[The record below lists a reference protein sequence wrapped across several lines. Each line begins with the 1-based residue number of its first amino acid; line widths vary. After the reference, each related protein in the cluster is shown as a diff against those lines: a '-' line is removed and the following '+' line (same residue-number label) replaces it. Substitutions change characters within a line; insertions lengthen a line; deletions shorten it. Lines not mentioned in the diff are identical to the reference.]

1 MLQLHISMVGS
12 QSLRLRYLSQ
22 PHWNHSRRVMYL
34 CFLGMDGIID
44 VKGYNIDVTIPWL
57 RNACPKCH

>member
-1 MLQLHISMVGS
+1 MLQLYISMVGS

-34 CFLGMDGIID
+34 CLLGMDGIID
-44 VKGYNIDVTIPWL
+44 VKG
-57 RNACPKCH
+57 